1 MAGVRK
7 LIEQEQLD
15 CSPAQL
21 ALAWCLANP
30 HVNSVVVGARCK
42 SSFVLL
48 LVGWPHYIV
57 IAIQQLQEN
66 IVAVE
71 LSRRLFGD
79 DVERDQSN
87 EFEHEDDNNN
97 NNNNNS
103 DKKKKQTSTTT
114 TIKRGRQLRMALEE
128 LFVRANVSPV
138 ETPTW
143 SRYEKHHNKTK

>member
-1 MAGVRK
+1 
-7 LIEQEQLD
+7 
-15 CSPAQL
+15 
-21 ALAWCLANP
+21 
-30 HVNSVVVGARCK
+30 
-42 SSFVLL
+42 
-48 LVGWPHYIV
+48 
-57 IAIQQLQEN
+57 LQEN

-97 NNNNNS
+97 NNS
-103 DKKKKQTSTTT
+103 DKKKQTSTTT

-128 LFVRANVSPV
+128 LFVRANVSPI